1 MGWGGRWE
9 GVSGWGDTCRPMDD
23 SCQCMAKTTTAELP
37 WQSPISDPLSLTH
50 GLAEWASWAGL
61 AAPGARVS
69 DARGQLMPEKGGVLF

>member
-1 MGWGGRWE
+1 MWDLNLPGQGLNPHSLKWKDR
-9 GVSGWGDTCRPMDD
+9 VL
-23 SCQCMAKTTTAELP
+23 AAELP
-37 WQSPISDPLSLTH
+37 WQSPISDPLSLKH